1 MTNVVSYLIWDAS
14 MQLKVIYGLTISLI
28 WERCSEQRIAYA
40 EFAVKTTDLLERA
53 EIERKTPF
61 LILFFFLQPQAFH
74 RNIKAGNNTVL
85 SCNH

>member
-14 MQLKVIYGLTISLI
+14 MQLKVMYGLTISLI

-61 LILFFFLQPQAFH
+61 LILFYIFCSLKSSIETL
-74 RNIKAGNNTVL
+74 RL
-85 SCNH
+85 

>member
-61 LILFFFLQPQAFH
+61 LIFFF
-74 RNIKAGNNTVL
+74 
-85 SCNH
+85 SCSLKSSIETLRL